1 MTKKQ
6 NENNLENNQNTDTNK
21 NKVDVN
27 DYIFLKPHRKKKKVY
42 AHSSTYSS
50 VQDDT
55 DYIAVSSTRSSG
67 HSRRKKKMKT
77 WKKVLL
83 SIVCTLLGLIL
94 VVTGSIALLIYK
106 GGQEMV
112 KTDYAISSPEGGE
125 SKNNGQYVI
134 YNGETYEFNEN
145 ITNILVIGTDK
156 RNSNDINENGT
167 GGQADV
173 LILAAVDTSTGETT
187 LINISRDT
195 MTEVDS
201 YSAGG
206 SYIGTEVE
214 QICLSYAYGDGNES
228 SCENTVNSVK
238 RLFYNIPIN
247 TYLSFNLDGIA
258 VINDSVGGIDV
269 TSPETI
275 NDFTEGETYHL
286 MGNSAESFV
295 RSRNH
300 ETADAN
306 SLRMKR
312 QQIYLTS
319 FINKVI
325 EQTKK
330 DFSTPLNLFNLSSD
344 YTCTNLN
351 ASKVCYLAEIAVTGG
366 GLSIDMTTVPGE
378 VKMGETY
385 AEFYVNEDAF
395 YELFLDVF
403 YTKTS

>member
-21 NKVDVN
+21 NKNDVN

-42 AHSSTYSS
+42 THSGTYSS

-94 VVTGSIALLIYK
+94 VVTGSIAFLIYK

-112 KTDYAISSPEGGE
+112 KTDYAISSPEGVE

-145 ITNILVIGTDK
+145 MTNILVIGTDK

-173 LILAAVDTSTGETT
+173 LILAAVDTSTGEIT

-195 MTEVDS
+195 MTDVDS

-206 SYIGTEVE
+206 AYIGTEVE
-214 QICLSYAYGDGNES
+214 QICLSYAYGDGNET

-247 TYLSFNLDGIA
+247 TYLAFNLDGIA

-275 NDFTEGETYHL
+275 NEFTEGETYHL
-286 MGNSAESFV
+286 MGDSAESFV

-378 VKMGETY
+378 VKMGETH
-385 AEFYVNEDAF
+385 AEFYVDEDAF